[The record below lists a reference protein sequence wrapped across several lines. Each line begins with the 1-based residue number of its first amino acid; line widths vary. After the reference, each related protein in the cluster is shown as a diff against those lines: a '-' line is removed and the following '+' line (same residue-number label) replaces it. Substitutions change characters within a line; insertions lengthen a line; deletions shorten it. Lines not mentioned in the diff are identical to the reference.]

1 MRYIPSP
8 TTLQFSYVYS
18 ATANSSGRM
27 QYHRIK
33 PGQSKQRISR
43 TEFIKAYN
51 DSQSW
56 LLILCSYEVRIPF
69 FNLSF
74 MSDFNRYQLSVISY
88 QSV

>member
-27 QYHRIK
+27 QYHKIK
-33 PGQSKQRISR
+33 PGQSKLRISR

-51 DSQSW
+51 DSQ
-56 LLILCSYEVRIPF
+56 ILAINP
-69 FNLSF
+69 L
-74 MSDFNRYQLSVISY
+74 QLRGQDTVFQFEFY
-88 QSV
+88 V